1 MSFLNNKAV
10 FSAHAYEVLTA
21 GARGADG
28 AVDAMR
34 LLQSLSGVMVETL
47 LLFDEPDE
55 GLHTTFGFLEDLLGA
70 GAVDGDLSDDALPP
84 PYVMDYETEQGRAM
98 ARDLFEEWL
107 DCAYEFHEIMVTLTY
122 NVILKMEQEG
132 QPRAETLRLYMECT
146 NRCFAYEIAA
156 QELCDIVID
165 RKIAQEGWSLPESV
179 SGLSAISGHCLA
191 LSHNAGLLLDK
202 ASFTDKLDHVA
213 YVMTQEATRLGVP
226 AGADWRFGVAAND
239 HAHDAPHDLIHA
251 LGPICRDFFRVIHM
265 PNLMDQAVA
274 CAKAAGR
281 MLAVASGGD
290 EPELEPV
297 IAKPLAMMAMTDT
310 YRTIC
315 GQGAVLSC

>member
-1 MSFLNNKAV
+1 MSILNNKAV
-10 FSAHAYEVLTA
+10 FSAHAYEFLTA
-21 GARGADG
+21 RARSEQGEI
-28 AVDAMR
+28 DAMR

-47 LLFDEPDE
+47 LLFDEPEE
-55 GLHTTFGFLEDLLGA
+55 GLHTTFGFLEDLLGCA
-70 GAVDGDLSDDALPP
+70 PLEAELSDHALPP

-98 ARDLFEEWL
+98 ARELFEDWL

-122 NVILKMEQEG
+122 NLILKMEQEG
-132 QPRAETLRLYMECT
+132 QPRAEIFRLYTECT

-179 SGLSAISGHCLA
+179 SGLSAIAGHVLA
-191 LSHNAGLLLDK
+191 LSHRAGLAFDEAPL
-202 ASFTDKLDHVA
+202 ADKLDHVS

-239 HAHDAPHDLIHA
+239 HAHDAPYDLIHT
-251 LGPICRDFFRVIHM
+251 LGPVCRDFFCVIQMH
-265 PNLMDQAVA
+265 NLMDQAVA

-281 MLAVASGGD
+281 MLAITSGGED
-290 EPELEPV
+290 PDLEPV